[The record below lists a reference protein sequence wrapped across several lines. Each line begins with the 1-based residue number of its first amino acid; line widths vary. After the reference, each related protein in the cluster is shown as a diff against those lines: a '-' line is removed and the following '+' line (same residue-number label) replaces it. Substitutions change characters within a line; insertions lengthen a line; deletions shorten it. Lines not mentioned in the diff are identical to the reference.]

1 MNCYR
6 CNAENETSAHFC
18 RQCGADLWAVPVA
31 KDDGSRKSLRY
42 VLILMCWE
50 YFTYLVWL
58 AVPRLI
64 NPLGFNNGYRG
75 LSMLYTTL
83 RWSMGGISL
92 ILLVVFAILST
103 NTMARI
109 LLIVFAVL
117 RLGLLLAYGFH

>member
-6 CNAENETSAHFC
+6 CNTENETGAHFC
-18 RQCGADLWAVPVA
+18 RQCGADLWHVPA
-31 KDDGSRKSLRY
+31 EKDDGSRKSLRY

-64 NPLGFNNGYRG
+64 TNQVFRSGYRG
-75 LSMLYTTL
+75 VSMLYAAM

-92 ILLVVFAILST
+92 LLLVIFAILST
-103 NTMARI
+103 NTTARI

-117 RLGLLLAYGFH
+117 RLGILLAYGFH